1 MRSLP
6 ALLGTLTAAMLL
18 TVALPTSSQAAT
30 GRFDYTGTDGVPSV
44 IFNPP
49 DGPCIGFN
57 KTAIGVDNQTDTGA
71 TLYTGLACSGITE
84 YVPPRTGLTWGT
96 YRPNSVRFG

>member
-1 MRSLP
+1 MRRLP
-6 ALLGTLTAAMLL
+6 AILGALTAAMLVA
-18 TVALPTSSQAAT
+18 VALPTSSQAAT

-57 KTAIGVDNQTDTGA
+57 EPAVGVDNQTDTGA
-71 TLYTGLACSGITE
+71 TLYTGLACSSVTE
-84 YVPPRTGLTWGT
+84 FVPARTGITWGT

>member
-1 MRSLP
+1 MRRLP
-6 ALLGTLTAAMLL
+6 AVLGILTASLLL

-30 GRFDYTGTDGVPSV
+30 GRFDYTGTNGVPSV

-49 DGPCIGFN
+49 NGPCIGFN
-57 KTAIGVDNQTDTGA
+57 RPAVGVDNQTDTGA

-84 YVPPRTGLTWGT
+84 FVPARTGLTWGT

>member
-1 MRSLP
+1 MGIL
-6 ALLGTLTAAMLL
+6 ATVLLL
-18 TVALPTSSQAAT
+18 TVALPASSQAAT

-49 DGPCIGFN
+49 DGPCFGFN
-57 KTAIGVDNQTDTGA
+57 RTAVGVDNQTDTGA

-84 YVPPRTGLTWGT
+84 YVPPHTGLTWGT

>member
-1 MRSLP
+1 MCLFLIK
-6 ALLGTLTAAMLL
+6 AVL
-18 TVALPTSSQAAT
+18 VSSAT
-30 GRFDYTGTDGVPSV
+30 GRFDYTGSDGVPSV

-49 DGPCIGFN
+49 NGPCIGFN
-57 KTAIGVDNQTDTGA
+57 QAAVSVDNQSDTGA

-84 YVPPRTGLTWGT
+84 YVPPGTGLSWGT

>member
-1 MRSLP
+1 MRRLP
-6 ALLGTLTAAMLL
+6 AAVGILATVLLL

-49 DGPCIGFN
+49 DGPCFGFN
-57 KTAIGVDNQTDTGA
+57 RTAVGVDNQTDTGA

-84 YVPPRTGLTWGT
+84 YVPPHTGLTWGT